1 MCERCMFSPYYDL
14 IFRKEQSMRP
24 EVEHGK
30 TAILEHVKE
39 LMKTSSL
46 DPEGLVFRWEEN
58 FDRAQW
64 NLNIFRGRK
73 SRQLHF
79 REEDVEAWATTPEVA
94 GRQLRRILHVIE
106 MLKAG

>member
-1 MCERCMFSPYYDL
+1 MS
-14 IFRKEQSMRP
+14 P

-30 TAILEHVKE
+30 TAILKHVKE
-39 LMKTSSL
+39 LMKTASL
-46 DPEGLVFRWEEN
+46 DPKGLVFRWEEN
-58 FDRAQW
+58 FDKTQW

-79 REEDVEAWATTPEVA
+79 REEDVEAWAATPEVA
-94 GRQLRRILHVIE
+94 GRHLRRILHAIE